1 MFIAV
6 GKGIRLKNQYNL
18 AWNEILIN
26 SLGLA
31 PVRLKWFILS
41 PLLLLCKPCLAQDLE
56 PRSYT
61 NIPIGLNFLAAG
73 IVHSEGELSPA
84 PTAPITDANLTI
96 DAAVIG
102 YAHTFALAGSS
113 SKIDLS
119 TTRVCYEGSATIN
132 SERLYADRCGYGDPT
147 IRLTWNFFG
156 APALEPKD
164 FSSWQQGVV
173 VGASMQIALPI
184 GSYDSG
190 KLLNTGTNR
199 WVFRP
204 GIGMSHKLGRWYYD
218 LIASVRL
225 YGDNDEYF
233 NDTRLQ
239 QEPQYT
245 LQGHLIYN
253 ISRGHWVSLNANLF
267 FGGETKKDNIASSD
281 DQRNSRF
288 GITYSIPVSAQ
299 HSVKLYANTGVIT
312 EVGNDFDTF
321 GALWQY
327 RF

>member
-1 MFIAV
+1 M
-6 GKGIRLKNQYNL
+6 
-18 AWNEILIN
+18 
-26 SLGLA
+26 
-31 PVRLKWFILS
+31 P
-41 PLLLLCKPCLAQDLE
+41 PLLLVCTPSLAQDLE

-61 NIPIGLNFLAAG
+61 NIPIGMHFLAAG
-73 IVHSEGELSPA
+73 IVHSEGDLSPA

-102 YAHTFALAGSS
+102 YAHTFNLAGSS
-113 SKIDLS
+113 SKVDLS
-119 TTRVCYEGSATIN
+119 TTRVCFEGSATFN

-156 APALEPKD
+156 APALKPKD
-164 FSSWQQGVV
+164 FSKWQQGIVI
-173 VGASMQIALPI
+173 GASMQITLPI
-184 GSYDSG
+184 GSYDSD
-190 KLLNTGTNR
+190 KLLNAGTNR

-218 LIASVRL
+218 LIASIRL

-233 NDTRLQ
+233 NNTSLE

-253 ISRGHWVSLNANLF
+253 ISRGHWISLNANLF
-267 FGGETKKDNIASSD
+267 FGGETRKDKIASSD

-288 GITYSIPVSAQ
+288 GITYSVPVSAQ

-312 EVGNDFDTF
+312 EVGNDFNTF